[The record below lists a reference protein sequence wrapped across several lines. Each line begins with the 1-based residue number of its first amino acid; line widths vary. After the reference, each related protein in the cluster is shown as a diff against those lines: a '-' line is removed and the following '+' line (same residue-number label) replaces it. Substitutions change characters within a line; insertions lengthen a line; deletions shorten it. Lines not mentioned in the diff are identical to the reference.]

1 MYHQAKNFFT
11 GFCVNMNVQRNN
23 YSPNFHAGLTKQM
36 RAEIG
41 SCDINKISKELAK
54 NNIQTDFKNN
64 KVIAWCCFQTY
75 KLFKSLKLPLPNGIF
90 VENFKNLNVAI
101 PESLAFSNIF
111 PCEIYKNKKIIV
123 PEKTLFF
130 QEKPLLNE
138 FNNFWE
144 SIDEAMD
151 MQFAEK
157 HSPNNHFL
165 YTFLHEFSHVAH
177 EDNLINTLQ
186 PQKVQYHYD
195 RCNNDNFINKFKA
208 NYFRILSTICSYAT
222 ESPNEAV
229 ACDMADR
236 FVKNMDKETL
246 RMKQNFIPTSPYKK
260 LSFKEKFMGI
270 KKENNIDNLIRNF
283 WYGKIDLQ

>member
-1 MYHQAKNFFT
+1 M
-11 GFCVNMNVQRNN
+11 NMNIQRNN
-23 YSPNFHAGLTKQM
+23 NSPNFHAGLTKQM
-36 RAEIG
+36 RAEIR

-64 KVIAWCCFQTY
+64 KVIAWCCLKCY
-75 KLFKSLKLPLPNGIF
+75 ELFKSLKMPLPRGIF
-90 VENFKNLNVAI
+90 VDDFSNMNILIKEA
-101 PESLAFSNIF
+101 LAFSNPL
-111 PCEIYKNKKIIV
+111 PCKLYNDKDIV
-123 PEKTLFF
+123 IPEKTLFF
-130 QEKPLLNE
+130 NERPLKDE
-138 FNNFWE
+138 YTDYWE

-157 HSPNNHFL
+157 YSPNDFFL
-165 YTFLHEFSHVAH
+165 NTFLHEFSHIAH
-177 EDNLINTLQ
+177 EDNLIKTFK
-186 PQKVQYHYD
+186 PKKIESYYEKC
-195 RCNNDNFINKFKA
+195 CNNDFKEMFKIQ
-208 NYFRILSTICSYAT
+208 YYQILSKICEYAT
-222 ESPNEAV
+222 ESPSEAI

-236 FVKNMDKETL
+236 FVKNMDKESL